1 MEETLKILK
10 QYWGYDSLRPLQGE
24 AIGAVLE
31 GRDSVV
37 VLPTGGGKS
46 LCYQVPAL
54 QKPGLAIVISPL
66 ISLMKDQVDS
76 LRDCGVPAA
85 CVNSTSTAD
94 ERRQIAHE
102 ARSGQLKLL
111 YLSPERLMTDRMLE
125 FLRGLTVS
133 FIAVDEAHCISDWG
147 HDFRPEY
154 RMLGKLKSL
163 FPGVSVHG
171 LTATAT
177 PRVRE
182 DIARELHLVKP
193 QILVGSFDRPNL
205 VYRVQRR
212 SARLDQILE
221 VLQTKRNDS
230 GIIYCIRRKD
240 VDELCDELNR
250 EGFKAAPY
258 HAGLSDVARARNQE
272 AFLKD
277 RVRIIVATVAF
288 GMGIDKSD
296 VRFVIHAGAPKS
308 IEHYQQESGR
318 GGRDGLEAECWL
330 FYSAGD
336 FQSWRRLQADL
347 PADAYAVALEMLAG
361 IERFCSAGTCRHRAL
376 VEYFGQEYD
385 HQNCQACDACLAE
398 LDELPDSLIVGQKIL
413 SSVVRQGENFGAE
426 YTANVLVG
434 ANEQRIKS
442 NGHDRL
448 KTYGLL
454 KGSDKKSVREW
465 IEQLVAQGF
474 LERRGEYNVLGV
486 TAAGRLLLK
495 GELQPR
501 LLSPARQ
508 KKTSL
513 AATVSW
519 DGVDRDLF
527 EVLRQWRREVA
538 EARQVPPFVIF
549 SDATLRDLART
560 RPSNDA
566 ALAKIQGIGSHKREE
581 YGSELLECI
590 ATHCRDRDLSRDQDL
605 DQRTQAPSERSLERA
620 PGSKVS
626 EAKVLAFQLFSQGA
640 SVAEVARQ
648 SNRAQSTCFQYLE
661 EFIRLNGITELSPWL
676 EEATYQ
682 RVCDAARECGRDKL
696 RPIHEKLRGEVDFNL
711 IRLAVA
717 RLNLEE
723 PLAPPPTNETGS
735 AARPAKPGGRLTPE
749 QFDEKLA
756 AWTPQSTPPRP
767 SAPHPPGT
775 GRAPPRGADWSP
787 AREDAAGS

>member
-24 AIGAVLE
+24 AIAAVLE

-85 CVNSTSTAD
+85 CVNSTSTPD
-94 ERRQIAHE
+94 ERRQIAHD
-102 ARSGQLKLL
+102 ARSGHLKLL

-182 DIARELHLVKP
+182 DISRELHLVKP

-212 SARLDQILE
+212 TNRLDQILE
-221 VLQTKRNDS
+221 VLQGKRNES

-240 VDELCDELNR
+240 VDDLCEELNR
-250 EGFKAAPY
+250 EGFRAAPY
-258 HAGLSDVARARNQE
+258 HAGLSDIARARNQE

-308 IEHYQQESGR
+308 VEHYQQESGR

-347 PADAYAVALEMLAG
+347 PADAYEVALAMLSG
-361 IERFCSAGTCRHRAL
+361 IERFCTAGTCRHQAL
-376 VEYFGQEYD
+376 VEYFGQAYE

-398 LDELPDSLIVGQKIL
+398 LDELPDSLVVGQKIL

-434 ANEQRIKS
+434 ATEQRIRS

-454 KGSDKKSVREW
+454 KGTDKKSIREW

-501 LLSPARQ
+501 LLSPAQQ

-519 DGVDRDLF
+519 EGVDRELF
-527 EVLRQWRREVA
+527 EILRQWRREVA

-560 RPSNDA
+560 RPSNEA
-566 ALAKIQGIGSHKREE
+566 GLLKIQGMGTHKRDE
-581 YGSELLECI
+581 YGSQLLEQI
-590 ATHCRDRDLSRDQDL
+590 AGHCRERNLPQDL
-605 DQRTQAPSERSLERA
+605 DLDIRVVAPAERSLEKASGAR
-620 PGSKVS
+620 PS
-626 EAKVLAFQLFSQGA
+626 EAKTQAFQLFSRGT

-648 SNRAQSTCFQYLE
+648 TNRALSTCWQYLG
-661 EFIRLNGITELSPWL
+661 EFVALHGITELSPWL
-676 EEATYQ
+676 DDETYR
-682 RVCDAARECGRDKL
+682 RVRDAARECGRDKL
-696 RPIHEKLRGEVDFNL
+696 KPIFEKLQEQVDFPL
-711 IRLAVA
+711 IRLSLL
-717 RLNLEE
+717 RLNFEE
-723 PLAPPPTNETGS
+723 PLAEEVGEQQASSSSVPKTD
-735 AARPAKPGGRLTPE
+735 GRLTPD

-767 SAPHPPGT
+767 AAPRPPGA
-775 GRAPPRGADWSP
+775 GRVPKQGADW
-787 AREDAAGS
+787 